1 MRRGHLYH
9 KAKDLGC
16 NKIALGHHLSDVIET
31 TVMAMFYGSQLQG
44 MMPKLHSLNFGGM
57 ELIRP
62 MYCINEQDIINWKN
76 YNGLQFIQCACR
88 FTEKCAENK
97 DEHMSKRQEIKTL
110 IKRLKR
116 ENPNIEKS
124 IFNSLHSVCIE
135 TFPGYKAGGELH
147 SFLED
152 YEERLPQKG

>member
-1 MRRGHLYH
+1 M
-9 KAKDLGC
+9 
-16 NKIALGHHLSDVIET
+16 
-31 TVMAMFYGSQLQG
+31 
-44 MMPKLHSLNFGGM
+44 
-57 ELIRP
+57 
-62 MYCINEQDIINWKN
+62 
-76 YNGLQFIQCACR
+76 
-88 FTEKCAENK
+88 
-97 DEHMSKRQEIKTL
+97 L

-147 SFLED
+147 SFLDD